1 MTDAVGVEL
10 LARLGFSEKGSMNAQ
25 LGFKLGL
32 DEGMAL
38 LRLVGFV
45 DGFMVGFELGRTLG
59 MVLGR

>member
-1 MTDAVGVEL
+1 
-10 LARLGFSEKGSMNAQ
+10 MNAQ

-45 DGFMVGFELGRTLG
+45 DGFMEGFELGRTLG